1 MNRTKKCV
9 LIFCI
14 FIFILGYWVYHERQ
28 SPTLQK
34 GLPEVSGIRFY
45 SYNIVNTYPHD
56 PAAFTQGLVFDN
68 NRLYEGTGLR
78 GQSSL
83 RKVELETG
91 KIIKMYEL
99 PQKYFG
105 EGITLYKD
113 RIIQL
118 TWQSHTGFVYDKDTF
133 TVLKEFSYSTE
144 GWGITHDGNTF
155 IMSDGTSTLYF
166 LDFETFEIVR
176 TLDVYD
182 DEPVTR
188 LNELE
193 YINGEI
199 YANVWLTDRIAIISP
214 DTGKVTGWIELEG
227 LLPAGD
233 QQPDVLNGIAYDVD
247 NDRLFVTGKLWP
259 YLFEIDLVLLRVEPE
274 PSELHYQLITRCTF
288 PKSALTVITIVVSQY
303 LH

>member
-1 MNRTKKCV
+1 MDRAKCA

-14 FIFILGYWVYHERQ
+14 IVFILGYWIYNERQ
-28 SPTLQK
+28 SPPLQEE
-34 GLPEVSGIRFY
+34 LSEVSGIRFY

-56 PAAFTQGLVFDN
+56 PAAFTQGLVFEDN
-68 NRLYEGTGLR
+68 HLYEGTGLR

-91 KIIKMYEL
+91 NIINMYEL

-118 TWQSHTGFVYDKDTF
+118 TWQSYTGFVYDKDTF
-133 TVLKEFSYSTE
+133 TVLEEFSYSTE
-144 GWGITHDGNTF
+144 GWGITHDGNTL

-166 LDFETFEIVR
+166 LDFETFEVVR
-176 TLDVYD
+176 TLEVYD
-182 DEPVTR
+182 DTPVTR

-199 YANVWLTDRIAIISP
+199 YANVWLTDSIAIISP
-214 DTGKVTGWIELEG
+214 DTGKVRGWIELEG
-227 LLPAGD
+227 LLPDTG
-233 QQPDVLNGIAYDVD
+233 QQPDVLNGIAYDAD

-274 PSELHYQLITRCTF
+274 PSELHYQLINRCAF
-288 PKSALTVITIVVSQY
+288 LKSVLTVTTIVVSQY
-303 LH
+303 LQ